1 MCFKKLTKNILNI
14 ILNIFCGWFTYKWF
28 IYAYLFITDRKDAE
42 AEDFVPVGYIMLIIG
57 LIATLCFRIYQL
69 INRENK
75 KSYWIYNI
83 LPFILTL
90 AIMIIGFV
98 IVELGYENLFYYD
111 LL

>member
-1 MCFKKLTKNILNI
+1 MLQKTHKNILNI
-14 ILNIFCGWFTYKWF
+14 LLNIFGGWFTYKCWL
-28 IYAYLFITDRKDAE
+28 YAYAGMTDMKDAE

-57 LIATLCFRIYQL
+57 LIATLGFRIYQL